1 MQPDSIAIYRDKTP
15 VIGFVNI
22 QGLILSG
29 YEYHLI
35 FKGFWITE
43 VYGLQTEKLLGRIS

>member
-1 MQPDSIAIYRDKTP
+1 MYVHFWKADHFQLMQPDSIAIYRDKTP

-22 QGLILSG
+22 YGLILSG

-35 FKGFWITE
+35 FKGF
-43 VYGLQTEKLLGRIS
+43 